1 MTQNNEMNHFFW
13 LHKEHYILILVEEK
27 RKIYIRSCYD
37 IKSEEDEKNTI
48 DIIYNINKKIKRECS

>member
-1 MTQNNEMNHFFW
+1 MTQNNEINHFFW

-37 IKSEEDEKNTI
+37 IKSEEDEKTLLTLSTI
-48 DIIYNINKKIKRECS
+48 